1 MIMRGAMCDMRDA
14 RHDAECEVRDA
25 RHDVLGVK
33 CYM

>member
-1 MIMRGAMCDMRDA
+1 MIMRGAMCDVRDA

-25 RHDVLGVK
+25 HDVLGVK